1 MKNEKR
7 REVVKAQIDTFEKY
21 KKELN
26 QNFFSAPQDYSPY
39 DTFLGDTHDHLD
51 MRNDLSKP
59 AYDSLEWIEN
69 NVYNQRLK
77 LLDYGC
83 GLSGLIHYA
92 REFGETKGYDNFL
105 QVPKEA
111 VEYFHDKIGLQ
122 NGLIDF
128 DEIEAY
134 QPNVMSVCSLF
145 VQEPELYNISSIEI
159 ILSDTLYNSGSI
171 QGEGCYHYKPDFDT
185 PPEKFGFVFQEKIRT
200 IDVYVRK

>member
-1 MKNEKR
+1 VNR
-7 REVVKAQIDTFEKY
+7 DNVVRAQIETFEKY
-21 KKELN
+21 KESLN
-26 QNFFSAPQDYSPY
+26 QNFFSAPQSYSPY
-39 DTFLGDTHDHLD
+39 DMFLGDTHGHLN
-51 MRNDLSKP
+51 MMHDLSKP
-59 AYDSLEWIEN
+59 AYDAFEWLSKNSEGKN
-69 NVYNQRLK
+69 PR

-83 GLSGLIHYA
+83 GLSGLVHYA

-145 VQEPELYNISSIEI
+145 VQETELYNISSIEI